1 MGMYRIKITN
11 KNKNTIGKILI
22 ENKVMYKN
30 RFITQIM
37 WNKMLNIAEYI
48 LFFDNG
54 KFLTWYNPMYW
65 METHKKPVNLENYK
79 EIPIYA
85 FRDTI
90 LTGKYNPSDYDH
102 LFMSKEC
109 MIPKRKYYYY

>member
-37 WNKMLNIAEYI
+37 WNKMLNIAE
-48 LFFDNG
+48 
-54 KFLTWYNPMYW
+54 
-65 METHKKPVNLENYK
+65 
-79 EIPIYA
+79 
-85 FRDTI
+85 
-90 LTGKYNPSDYDH
+90 
-102 LFMSKEC
+102 
-109 MIPKRKYYYY
+109 